1 MTLTTVILL
10 QLGSMMVTYLV
21 VLLQL
26 GIAGTSG
33 RKDAEN
39 DTTSSPS

>member
-10 QLGSMMVTYLV
+10 QLGSMMATYLV

-26 GIAGTSG
+26 GIAGNSG
-33 RKDAEN
+33 REDAAN
-39 DTTSSPS
+39 ATKSSPS